1 MKKWN
6 AFFLLLAVS
15 LCATVAVLAEQPV
28 EFPAGYI
35 TGEQTELVSE
45 HFRVSIEPG
54 VYVPGNLTEYLEKI
68 YNAIETASGIRFED
82 GPYYRTISVVCHAKA
97 VSEEGEGYVP
107 SAYQNR
113 VILYPPDI
121 LENGN
126 YAIIHELSHVL
137 NYFYHKASQPWE
149 STLIAEGFAEYNT
162 YKTIQ
167 WIEKNDLA
175 LAYAV
180 GTSNQ
185 VLLNTM
191 LNDESA

>member
-1 MKKWN
+1 MPLRQPAVFDLRMGRIIGRLAWYVMQKKYPKKVN
-6 AFFLLLAVS
+6 
-15 LCATVAVLAEQPV
+15 
-28 EFPAGYI
+28 
-35 TGEQTELVSE
+35 
-45 HFRVSIEPG
+45 
-54 VYVPGNLTEYLEKI
+54 
-68 YNAIETASGIRFED
+68 
-82 GPYYRTISVVCHAKA
+82 
-97 VSEEGEGYVP
+97 VP

-137 NYFYHKASQPWE
+137 NDFYHKASQPWE

-191 LNDESA
+191 LNAESA